1 MTIYGESIRIFLT
14 DGTVTGIK
22 FGEVVN
28 KTIQSLSC
36 PRHRISELNNYSEA
50 KRPGI
55 YFLFGQDEQT
65 GDAKAYIGESENVYT
80 RLQQQIADKE
90 FWNEAIF
97 FVSKDE
103 NLTKSHVKYLE
114 SRLIKIAL
122 STSRYKIANGN
133 EPQQSTLPRADIA
146 AMEEFLSYI
155 KLLIGV
161 LGHKLLEDATVVS
174 NQNDSETISLSG
186 ATSNNEVVQMSSSL
200 ELFLNIGSISASA
213 MQTDEGIVVLEGSE
227 ATKDLKSSMP
237 NGYKELRDKLIIN
250 GTLVLEGEKYK
261 FKKNAIFDT
270 ASPAAS
276 VIVGSSISGPQNWK
290 NRLGK
295 TLKDIEQERL
305 NQDNSSH

>member
-1 MTIYGESIRIFLT
+1 MTKYGESIRIFLT

-22 FGEVVN
+22 FGELVN

-36 PRHRISELNNYSEA
+36 SRHRISELNNYSEA
-50 KRPGI
+50 KRPGV
-55 YFLFGQDEQT
+55 YFLFGQDKET
-65 GDAKAYIGESENVYT
+65 GDTKAYIGESENVYA
-80 RLQQQIADKE
+80 RLQQQITDKE

-114 SRLIKIAL
+114 SRLIKIAI
-122 STSRYKIANGN
+122 STSRYKVENGN

-161 LGHKLLEDATVVS
+161 LGHKFLENATAVPNKS
-174 NQNDSETISLSG
+174 NSESISL
-186 ATSNNEVVQMSSSL
+186 TDTTKNNQMSQMTSSL
-200 ELFLNIGSISASA
+200 ELFLNIGSICASA
-213 MQTDEGIVVLEGSE
+213 IQTDEGIVVLKGSE
-227 ATKDLKSSMP
+227 ASKDLRPSMP
-237 NGYKELRDKLIIN
+237 NGYKDLRNKLINN
-250 GTLVLEGEKYK
+250 GTMVLEGEKYI

-270 ASPAAS
+270 ASPAAA

-290 NRLGK
+290 NNLGK
-295 TLKDIEQERL
+295 TLREIEKERL
-305 NQDNSSH
+305 K